1 MTSTVESPSHSTAD
15 RWVSLK
21 GVYFSYLAAI
31 GLMVTYWPLW
41 MKSLGI
47 SETQIGLLFSVRTL
61 IAVGAQP
68 LLTMLA
74 DRLGRPVL
82 VLRTVLLVVLV
93 LGAFLP
99 GVETFFW
106 IALIVWL
113 QAPGEAATLPLI
125 DSTVLRRT
133 SPEQFAR
140 VRVFGSMGYG
150 IAVGVFGLAFMT
162 VDEGRA
168 GWFALFGFLAFYVA
182 AFSGSLFIHEPQST
196 SVAAEL
202 GGASAPQIEYG
213 RPLAVFLLVSALH
226 YASIAMYN
234 NLLSLHG
241 ASHGF
246 SSGVMGAAVAVAV
259 TAEIVLFR
267 FAREILPRLQART
280 WFILV
285 FVLGIARWLL
295 TAWSPGPVVFVAA
308 QALHFFGFGVWFTL
322 SMRVLGS
329 FGPPSRRAT
338 LQGIFSAAVLAGG
351 SVAGSG
357 VGGWLMER
365 YTGSG
370 TFIAAAALELLA
382 LLVLLGMNRA
392 TLERA

>member
-1 MTSTVESPSHSTAD
+1 MNSSVESPSRPVAD
-15 RWVSLK
+15 PWLSLK
-21 GVYFSYLAAI
+21 WVYFSYLAAI

-47 SETQIGLLFSVRTL
+47 SETNIGLLFSVRTL

-82 VLRTVLLVVLV
+82 VLRTVLFVVLF

-99 GVETFFW
+99 GVETLFW
-106 IALIVWL
+106 VAVIVWL

-133 SPEQFAR
+133 SPEDFAR
-140 VRVFGSMGYG
+140 VRVFGSLGYG
-150 IAVGVFGLAFMT
+150 MAVGAFGLAFMS
-162 VDEGRA
+162 VEEGRA
-168 GWFALFGFLAFYVA
+168 GWYALFGFLLFYVSA
-182 AFSGSLFIHEPQST
+182 VSGSFFIQEQQVNGT
-196 SVAAEL
+196 AGDEV
-202 GGASAPQIEYG
+202 ASAQHIEYW
-213 RPLAVFLLVSALH
+213 RPLTVFLLLSALH

-241 ASHGF
+241 DSQGY
-246 SSGVMGAAVAVAV
+246 SSGVIGAAVAVAV
-259 TAEIVLFR
+259 SAEILLFR
-267 FAREILPRLQART
+267 FARQILPCYQTRT
-280 WFILV
+280 WFILI
-285 FVLGIARWLL
+285 FVLGMVRWLL
-295 TAWSPGPVVFVAA
+295 TAWSPTAVTFVAA

-357 VGGWLMER
+357 VGGWLMEH
-365 YTGSG
+365 YTGQG
-370 TFIAAAALELLA
+370 TFIAAALLELLA
-382 LLVLLGMNRA
+382 LLVLLGMNRT
-392 TLERA
+392 TLDRA

>member
-1 MTSTVESPSHSTAD
+1 MNSPVESPSHPATD

-21 GVYFSYLAAI
+21 WVYFSYLAAV

-47 SETQIGLLFSVRTL
+47 SETSIGLLFSVRTL
-61 IAVGAQP
+61 IAVVAQP

-82 VLRTVLLVVLV
+82 VLRSVLLVVLL

-106 IALIVWL
+106 IAVIVWL
-113 QAPGEAATLPLI
+113 QAPGEAASLPLI
-125 DSTVLRRT
+125 DSTVLRRA

-140 VRVFGSMGYG
+140 VRVFGSLGYG
-150 IAVGVFGLAFMT
+150 VAVGAFGLAFMSI
-162 VDEGRA
+162 DEGRA
-168 GWFALFGFLAFYVA
+168 GWFALFGFLMFYVS
-182 AFSGSLFIHEPQST
+182 AFGGSLFIQEPP
-196 SVAAEL
+196 VAAPVAGSEGSL
-202 GGASAPQIEYG
+202 APKIEYG
-213 RPLAVFLLVSALH
+213 RPLAVFLLLSALH

-241 ASHGF
+241 ASHGY

-267 FAREILPRLQART
+267 FAREILPRYQART

-285 FVLGIARWLL
+285 FVLGMARWLL
-295 TAWSPGPVVFVAA
+295 TAWSPSPVVFVAA

-329 FGPPSRRAT
+329 FGPPARRAT

-357 VGGWLMER
+357 LGGWLMER

-370 TFIAAAALELLA
+370 TFMAAAALELLA
-382 LLVLLGMNRA
+382 LLVLLGMNRS

>member
-1 MTSTVESPSHSTAD
+1 MNSPVESPSRAAVD
-15 RWVSLK
+15 PWLSLK
-21 GVYFSYLAAI
+21 WVYFSYLAAI

-47 SETQIGLLFSVRTL
+47 SETNIGLLFSVRTL

-82 VLRTVLLVVLV
+82 VLRTVLFVVLF

-133 SPEQFAR
+133 SPEDFAR
-140 VRVFGSMGYG
+140 VRVFGSLGYG
-150 IAVGVFGLAFMT
+150 VAVGAFGVAFMS
-162 VDEGRA
+162 VEEGRA
-168 GWFALFGFLAFYVA
+168 GWFALFGFLAFYVSA
-182 AFSGSLFIHEPQST
+182 VSGSFFIQEPQ
-196 SVAAEL
+196 VHRPAGEEE
-202 GGASAPQIEYG
+202 ASSQRIEYG
-213 RPLAVFLLVSALH
+213 RPLTVFLLLSALH

-241 ASHGF
+241 ASLEY
-246 SSGVMGAAVAVAV
+246 SSAVMGTAVAVAV
-259 TAEIVLFR
+259 GAEILLFR
-267 FAREILPRLQART
+267 FARHILPRYQTRT
-280 WFILV
+280 WFILI
-285 FVLGIARWLL
+285 FVLGMARWLL
-295 TAWSPGPVVFVAA
+295 TAWSPNAVVFVAV

-370 TFIAAAALELLA
+370 TFIAAAVLELLA

-392 TLERA
+392 TLGRA